1 MPYKTNWEENG
12 ICWQLNGV
20 VSAQEIFEFTNA
32 FYENPESDA
41 VNYQIVDCLNVE
53 RFELDDETM
62 AEIAALDYAAS
73 LSILNVKVA
82 LVGDTPHIK
91 AINQQYFEH
100 SGKFRSNWEIKMFKD
115 MDTAR
120 FWVSGQGAV

>member
-1 MPYKTNWEENG
+1 MSYKTNWEENG
-12 ICWQLNGV
+12 ICWQLSGV
-20 VSAQEIFEFTNA
+20 VSAQEIFEFTYA

-41 VNYQIVDCLNVE
+41 VNYQIVDCINVE

-62 AEIAALDYAAS
+62 AEVAALDYAAS

-91 AINQQYFEH
+91 AINQQYLEH
-100 SGKFRSNWEIKMFKD
+100 SGKFHSNWEIKMFKD

-120 FWVSGQGAV
+120 FWVSS